1 MRISDWSSDVCSS
14 DLQVGDAEIGK
25 GLDVAAVGRATRQ
38 ARKNL
43 AAAFDLALQQ
53 RDVFR
58 QWIVGRRVAAD
69 FLDHHGDGA
78 ERRAQFM
85 RRRRRQAAERRDL
98 LFAGQRS
105 EEHTSELQSLMPISY
120 AVFCLKQKTPQ

>member
-43 AAAFDLALQQ
+43 AAAFELALQQ

-58 QWIVGRRVAAD
+58 QWIVGRRVASD
-69 FLDHHGDGA
+69 FLDHPGDGV

-85 RRRRRQAAERRDL
+85 RRRRS
-98 LFAGQRS
+98 QRS
-105 EEHTSELQSLMPISY
+105 EARRVGTGG
-120 AVFCLKQKTPQ
+120 VR